1 MQSDRPPP
9 AFVLR
14 SCNRWTGDTTDRT
27 CEAAQRGQL
36 TSIWLIPF
44 HMSDEQIE
52 RRVGCPRLALSRH

>member
-44 HMSDEQIE
+44 QHE
-52 RRVGCPRLALSRH
+52 RRTDWKTSRMSACGT